1 MNCGAFEPLIALY
14 VEGDLPEQETR
25 RVEEHLAACL
35 GCRELLEDLRA
46 SQAVVKQLGS
56 ESVDPALLAT
66 VRSGV
71 LARIDQPGPWLWRRW
86 RAVLAAALALIAMFV
101 LALRKPAPAPPAVP
115 IAQAPPKPE
124 EPKIEVASATPS
136 PRPAHRRT
144 HRPRRSVAGKT
155 DQPLVVKMLT
165 DDPNIVIIWL
175 VDQPGD

>member
-1 MNCGAFEPLIALY
+1 M
-14 VEGDLPEQETR
+14 
-25 RVEEHLAACL
+25 EEHLAACP

-56 ESVDPALLAT
+56 ESVDPALLAS

-71 LARIDQPGPWLWRRW
+71 LARIDQPSPWLWRRW
-86 RAVLAAALALIAMFV
+86 TAALAAALALIAMFV

-124 EPKIEVASATPS
+124 EPKIEVASAAPS
-136 PRPAHRRT
+136 PPRAARRRT

-175 VDQPGD
+175 VDQTGD